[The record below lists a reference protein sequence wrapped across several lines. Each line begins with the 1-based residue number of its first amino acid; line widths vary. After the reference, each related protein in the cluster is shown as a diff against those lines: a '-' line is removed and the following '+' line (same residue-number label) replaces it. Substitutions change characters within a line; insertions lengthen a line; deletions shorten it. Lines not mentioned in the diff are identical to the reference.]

1 MNKRTFS
8 LIFLVFFTVS
18 LIFSV
23 GCFGKKGSDAPV
35 ATIATPTN
43 AAGNIVADSVAV
55 TRSANDVVVTWKTK
69 APSKEGG
76 VLGATVFFQD
86 KALYGTSVTEKNA
99 VPTLDHKVVLS
110 DVSTDQKFTVSVI
123 DGNSDIVDNNGRGF
137 EVK

>member
-1 MNKRTFS
+1 MNKKTFS
-8 LIFLVFFTVS
+8 TVLVVFFTVS

-23 GCFGKKGSDAPV
+23 GCFGKKGGDAP
-35 ATIATPTN
+35 ATTIAAPTN

-69 APSKEGG
+69 APSKDGG

-86 KALYGTSVTEKNA
+86 KALYGTAVTEKNA
-99 VPTLDHKVVLS
+99 APTLDHKVVLTN
-110 DVSTDQKFTVSVI
+110 VAADQKFAVSVI
-123 DGNSDIVDNNGRGF
+123 DGNSDIVDNNGHGF